1 MSAKRPPEHAK
12 APRGGGAH
20 RPAAQRGSAL
30 RTVLVLLALAAVVAL
45 GWRGYSARQATR
57 AAQATPAKNPVIEL
71 AAADLATARVRE
83 LRTGLPISGAIK
95 AINSAV
101 VKARVPGELQG
112 LTVREGDAVQAGQV
126 IARIEPTEYAER
138 LRQAQL
144 QAEAAKSQVDIAQR
158 QYDNN
163 AALVSQGFISKT
175 ALDTS
180 LANLNTARANHRA
193 AQAGAEVLRKSVSD
207 TVLRAPIS
215 GHVSQRLAQPGERV
229 SPEARIV
236 EIVDLSRLELEAALS
251 PADSVNVRVGQTAAL
266 AIEGVAQP
274 VQATVARINPSA
286 QPGSRSVLVYLS
298 VAAQPGLRQGL
309 FATGQLATERQSALA
324 VPLNAVRTDKPSP
337 YVQLVQDGRIV
348 HQPVQTGVRGEIE
361 GELWVAVQGIGE
373 GARVLRGSAGALR
386 DGTVVRLTGA
396 ASSGAVPPAA
406 ASASASATSSEGA
419 PAVAV
424 SAASSP
430 GAAGEARP

>member
-1 MSAKRPPEHAK
+1 MSR
-12 APRGGGAH
+12 RT
-20 RPAAQRGSAL
+20 L
-30 RTVLVLLALAAVVAL
+30 RIAIAVLVLAVLVAL

-57 AAQATPAKNPVIEL
+57 AAQATPAQNPVIEL
-71 AAADLATARVRE
+71 AAADLATAQVRE
-83 LRTGLPISGAIK
+83 LSTGLPISGAIK

-193 AQAGAEVLRKSVSD
+193 AQAGTEVLRKSVSD
-207 TVLRAPIS
+207 TVLRAPIG
-215 GHVSQRLAQPGERV
+215 GHIAQRLAQPGERV

-236 EIVDLSRLELEAALS
+236 EIVDLSQLELEAALS
-251 PADSVNVRVGQTAAL
+251 PADSVAVRVGQTAAL
-266 AIEGVAQP
+266 HIEGVAQP

-286 QPGSRSVLVYLS
+286 QAGSRSVLIYLT
-298 VAAQPGLRQGL
+298 VAPQPGLRQGL

-324 VPLNAVRTDKPSP
+324 VPLTAVRTDKPSP
-337 YVQLVQDGRIV
+337 YVQVVQGGHIA
-348 HQPVQTGVRGEIE
+348 HQPVQTGARGAVD
-361 GELWVAVQGIGE
+361 GELWVAVQGVAD
-373 GARVLRGSAGALR
+373 GAQVLRGSAGALR
-386 DGTVVRLTGA
+386 DGTPVRLAGQ
-396 ASSGAVPPAA
+396 ASAA
-406 ASASASATSSEGA
+406 AATASA
-419 PAVAV
+419 PP
-424 SAASSP
+424 SAAAPS
-430 GAAGEARP
+430 GDIRP